1 MYVILSGDWPWP
13 TDHVQAILDCD
24 YDFDSEIWDEI
35 SSDAKDLIGS
45 LLLSDPAERLTADE
59 ALDHVWFTN
68 QFPSRNKSSLMRNT
82 IQAVG
87 LDAAFNGASE
97 IIGDDEE

>member
-1 MYVILSGDWPWP
+1 MSVILSGDWPWP

-45 LLLSDPAERLTADE
+45 LLLRDPDERLTAMIVI
-59 ALDHVWFTN
+59 H
-68 QFPSRNKSSLMRNT
+68 KS
-82 IQAVG
+82 V
-87 LDAAFNGASE
+87 SE
-97 IIGDDEE
+97 PQQTGPHA